1 MGFPST
7 VRLQRPAALRE
18 LQKTAALLAAKV
30 RGKRLDC
37 QQVLPPT
44 FWIAERI
51 LQLRCIGLR
60 CLHWRPGN

>member
-1 MGFPST
+1 LNDGHGISFGDTIAMAGGLARERKT
-7 VRLQRPAALRE
+7 V
-18 LQKTAALLAAKV
+18 ALLAAKV

-60 CLHWRPGN
+60 SLH

>member
-1 MGFPST
+1 MAGGLARERKT
-7 VRLQRPAALRE
+7 V
-18 LQKTAALLAAKV
+18 ALLAAKV

-60 CLHWRPGN
+60 SLH